1 MLGKLEEI
9 HKKYLELEK
18 QINDPDAMSDMKR
31 YIQLSKD
38 HKELQP
44 IVAAYKNYRNVMTSL
59 DAAKEI
65 LEKEKDEEMR
75 AYAKEELFELSNQ
88 RDQMEEEH
96 PPDADPGRSAG
107 PQECCRGDPCR
118 NRR

>member
-38 HKELQP
+38 YKELQP
-44 IVAAYKNYRNVMTSL
+44 IIAAYKNYRNVVASQ
-59 DAAKEI
+59 DAARDI
-65 LEKEKDEEMR
+65 LDKEKDEEDR
-75 AYAKEELFELSNQ
+75 
-88 RDQMEEEH
+88 
-96 PPDADPGRSAG
+96 
-107 PQECCRGDPCR
+107 
-118 NRR
+118 